1 MNVENLSKILQKE
14 PSFRFKQANEAL
26 YKQFISSWQDLSSF
40 PKTLRDKLDKECP
53 LEIKAELVKSNSS
66 SYKALIELEDK
77 LKIETVLITH
87 DSRQTVCLSSQVGC
101 PLACSFCSTGKLGF
115 KRNLTSYEIIEQFLF
130 WARFLKI
137 KNQKID
143 NLVFMG
149 MGEPLLNYHE
159 LLKSISF
166 LNNEEKFN
174 FAARRISISTVGMI
188 DEIKKL
194 ASEPYQVNLAISL
207 NASSDKI
214 RKKIMPI
221 ASSKINLEDLF
232 AVVDYYIKKTNRKV
246 MFEYVMLDKIN
257 DSKEDAQ
264 LLVKLMKKPLYFL
277 NLIKFNPNESNFKA
291 SSEKRIAEFSK
302 ILIDN
307 NIRLSRRQSYG
318 NDISAAC
325 GQLANIN

>member
-1 MNVENLSKILQKE
+1 MNIENLSKILQNE
-14 PSFRFKQANEAL
+14 ASFRFKQANEAL

-53 LEIKAELVKSNSS
+53 LEIKAELIKSNSF

-115 KRNLTSYEIIEQFLF
+115 KRNLTYYEIIEQFLF
-130 WARFLKI
+130 WARFLKN

-149 MGEPLLNYHE
+149 MGEPLLNYYE

-207 NASSDKI
+207 NASSDKT

-246 MFEYVMLDKIN
+246 MFEYVLLDKIN